1 MVGCNSG
8 FREKAFKTDR
18 QGLHPKIEF
27 RNLLSPCAR
36 PARWVLCQSRLREK
50 QYTWGWVAILQAM
63 SRFVPLQHTV
73 RFAVGAVL
81 YQLLFGTYAFVR
93 DSVAETEAATLQG
106 KLPLEPCGEAVG
118 R

>member
-1 MVGCNSG
+1 
-8 FREKAFKTDR
+8 
-18 QGLHPKIEF
+18 
-27 RNLLSPCAR
+27 
-36 PARWVLCQSRLREK
+36 
-50 QYTWGWVAILQAM
+50 M
-63 SRFVPLQHTV
+63 SRFVPLRQTL

-93 DSVAETEAATLQG
+93 ASVAETEAATLQG